1 MSVESK
7 LEGIE
12 AQLELMRKI
21 IERLEER
28 LQPEPTCFTYPEA
41 AKRLGIGLTKLKEM
55 VKRGDLRKS
64 YPLEGGVPMIALSE
78 IQRVSVPEDER
89 PKVERAQRKAA
100 YTPIV
105 RKRG

>member
-1 MSVESK
+1 MSIEKQLEGMKALLEKIVAQVES
-7 LEGIE
+7 
-12 AQLELMRKI
+12 
-21 IERLEER
+21 LEER
-28 LQPEPTCFTYPEA
+28 LRPEPTCFTYPEA
-41 AKRLGIGLTKLKEM
+41 AERLGVGLTKLKEM

-78 IQRVSVPEDER
+78 IQRVSVPKAER

-100 YTPIV
+100 YKPIT

>member
-7 LEGIE
+7 LEGLE
-12 AQLELMRKI
+12 ALLLKI
-21 IERLEER
+21 MKQVESLEER
-28 LQPEPTCFTYPEA
+28 LRPEQTCFTYPEA
-41 AKRLGIGLTKLKEM
+41 AARLGVGLTKLKEM

-64 YPLEGGVPMIALSE
+64 YPLQGGVPMIALSE
-78 IQRVSVPEDER
+78 IQRVSVPESER